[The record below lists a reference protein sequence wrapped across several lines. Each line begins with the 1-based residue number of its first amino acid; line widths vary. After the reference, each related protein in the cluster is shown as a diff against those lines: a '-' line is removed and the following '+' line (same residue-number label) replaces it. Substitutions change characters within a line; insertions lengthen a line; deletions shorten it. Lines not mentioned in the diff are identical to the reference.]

1 METELLPPT
10 INRKK
15 ELNYHLVHIVASFKV
30 RNYFVYFLY
39 VITLLRRSI
48 LHDTLSVQ
56 FEAIL

>member
-15 ELNYHLVHIVASFKV
+15 ELNYHLVHIVASLKV
-30 RNYFVYFLY
+30 RNYFVYFIY
-39 VITLLRRSI
+39 VITLLRSI